1 MRIDPIV
8 SEVRAIRDALAAQCG
23 HDIKEI
29 FQKLREQQA
38 KSDLQ
43 YVRYPARRVAR
54 TEGVRGTQPIQK
66 DPMNPSDH
74 AADRCTPA
82 AGQPSTASP

>member
-1 MRIDPIV
+1 MRNDPIV

-38 KSDLQ
+38 ASDLK

-54 TEGVRGTQPIQK
+54 TEGVKAP
-66 DPMNPSDH
+66 NPCKKT
-74 AADRCTPA
+74 R
-82 AGQPSTASP
+82 

>member
-1 MRIDPIV
+1 MRHDPIV

-43 YVRYPARRVAR
+43 YVRYPARRVAP
-54 TEGVRGTQPIQK
+54 TERVKAPKPDKITR
-66 DPMNPSDH
+66 
-74 AADRCTPA
+74 
-82 AGQPSTASP
+82 

>member
-1 MRIDPIV
+1 MRNDPIV

-38 KSDLQ
+38 KSDLK
-43 YVRYPARRVAR
+43 YVRYPARRVAP
-54 TEGVRGTQPIQK
+54 TEGVKTPNPYQK
-66 DPMNPSDH
+66 T
-74 AADRCTPA
+74 R
-82 AGQPSTASP
+82 

>member
-1 MRIDPIV
+1 MRNDPIV

-38 KSDLQ
+38 ESDLK

-54 TEGVRGTQPIQK
+54 TDGVRES
-66 DPMNPSDH
+66 NPYKKT
-74 AADRCTPA
+74 R
-82 AGQPSTASP
+82 